1 MNIPEKKSIESASGQ
16 QPFIRFTIAKKML
29 IGYLGLSLVI
39 VLIASLVLSSLRRMN
54 DINSDVISV
63 DAPIVEIA
71 DKMGDIIFA
80 EDLYGHRYMQSR
92 NADDLQL
99 YKKETAGFQVLVEK
113 LMELPGKK
121 SFSISKLESLHSA
134 YDAAFQNVFDQM
146 GNPNFSRTDTVDKRI
161 RAKRK
166 DLTIFIKKI
175 SSEAIWS
182 QSKKS
187 RLSSQIGE
195 SEYQSVIILGIIAI
209 LIALAATGM
218 ITRNIVGS
226 IRKLKLAT
234 RQIARGEFEN
244 LPVVESADELGEL
257 SRSFS
262 EMARRLK
269 QLEQILVDMSPLTR
283 MPGNI
288 SIENTLRKRLNDG
301 GAIAFCHF
309 DLDNFKAFGD
319 KYGYAMGSEVIKAT
333 ARTIESAVSAHG
345 SAEDFMGHI
354 GGDDFVVITHPER
367 YEAICC
373 HVIEAFDKIAPDFY
387 SIEDRTQGFIMGK
400 TRQGEEMAFPLMTIS
415 IGVVTNRERELKD
428 PLQVGELAAELK
440 ECAKA
445 CRGSSY
451 VADKP
456 IEDNL

>member
-1 MNIPEKKSIESASGQ
+1 MNTPEKKPIEAGLKRK
-16 QPFIRFTIAKKML
+16 PFIRFTIAKKML
-29 IGYLGLSLVI
+29 TGYVGLLLVI
-39 VLIASLVLSSLRRMN
+39 VLIAGLVLSSLSRLN
-54 DINSDVISV
+54 DINRDVISV
-63 DAPIVEIA
+63 DAPLVEIT
-71 DKMGDIIFA
+71 DKMGDIILA
-80 EDLYGHRYMQSR
+80 EDLYGRRYMQSR
-92 NADDLQL
+92 TEEDLLL
-99 YKKETAGFQVLVEK
+99 YRKETAEFEVLVDK
-113 LMELPGKK
+113 LRDLPGKK
-121 SFSISKLESLHSA
+121 SFSVNKLESLHA
-134 YDAAFQNVFDQM
+134 EYDAAFKNMFAQI
-146 GNPNFSRTDTVDKRI
+146 GNANTSRIDSSDKMI

-166 DLTIFIKKI
+166 ELTIFVKKI

-187 RLSSQIGE
+187 HLSSEIGE
-195 SEYQSVIILGIIAI
+195 SEYQSVIMLGVLAIIF
-209 LIALAATGM
+209 ALAATGM

-226 IRKLKLAT
+226 IRKLKIAT
-234 RQIARGEFEN
+234 KQIARGEFEN

-288 SIENTLRKRLNDG
+288 AIENTLRKRLNEG
-301 GAIAFCHF
+301 GPIAFCHF

-333 ARTIESAVSAHG
+333 AQIIESAVAAHG

-373 HVIEAFDKIAPDFY
+373 FVIEAFDRMAPDYY
-387 SIEDRTQGFIMGK
+387 SVEDRAQGFIMGK
-400 TRQGEEMAFPLMTIS
+400 TRQGDEMAFPLMSIS

-428 PLQVGELAAELK
+428 PLQVGEVAAELK

-445 CRGSSY
+445 RRGSRY
-451 VADKP
+451 VVDIP
-456 IEDNL
+456 EETDL